1 METTDSINNIKPRTR
16 EEREA
21 LRNKETIEKTR
32 INERV
37 GYESRYIDVGSL
49 IHNADPQSTLY
60 CPGIFIIQL
69 F

>member
-1 METTDSINNIKPRTR
+1 MQSEDSINNIKPRTR

-37 GYESRYIDVGSL
+37 GYESRYIDVG
-49 IHNADPQSTLY
+49 A
-60 CPGIFIIQL
+60 
-69 F
+69 

>member
-32 INERV
+32 INER
-37 GYESRYIDVGSL
+37 GRI
-49 IHNADPQSTLY
+49 
-60 CPGIFIIQL
+60 
-69 F
+69 